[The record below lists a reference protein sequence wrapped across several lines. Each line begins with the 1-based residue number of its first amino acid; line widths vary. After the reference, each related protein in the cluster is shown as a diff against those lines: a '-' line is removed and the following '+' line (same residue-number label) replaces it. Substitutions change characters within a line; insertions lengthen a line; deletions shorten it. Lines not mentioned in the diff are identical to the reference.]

1 MKRLELENVTRIFEP
16 AFIALDGI
24 NLDFERGTIHTIL
37 GENGAGKSTLVHIL
51 SGLIEP
57 TEGTIRLDGETARF
71 TSSADALAHGIAM
84 VHQRPLLSDGLTV
97 LENIIL
103 GMSGIFLDRRKRR
116 DEIAGIAAAWSLD
129 IDLSAPARA
138 LSPRDRLYTALLAA
152 LFRHPSFLILD
163 EPTAILDPDERDRFM
178 ETLVSA
184 RNGGLG
190 IIVITHK
197 LQDAIRWSDRISVLR
212 HGKLVFSEPAPVEE
226 IRLASFFGDRAETN
240 SASTSPGPQAAA
252 GANDDKTTNGDRAA
266 YGNRSPNGDRARS
279 GGSRSGVRFSVTGL
293 SADLPNRVP
302 IHDITFAAEPG
313 TITGIFGLPGS
324 GIDVLEDL
332 LSGMALSDSGT
343 IAFDSADAKRTERFE
358 GSRITPGRLRAAGAG
373 FVPSNRTFRGA
384 NPKLSVRDVLAAY
397 QKTGTA
403 EADRF
408 VRQILD
414 SEDIDTAER
423 RLAGTLSG
431 GQLQRLILARELAQG
446 PRVLILAEPEWGLDI
461 VRTDRFR
468 ARLREAAK
476 DGMTIIVLTDSP
488 DAMQGRDLYHQI
500 YRLDEGRL
508 R

>member
-16 AFIALDGI
+16 AFVALDGI
-24 NLDFERGTIHTIL
+24 DLGFERGTIHTIL

-57 TEGTIRLDGETARF
+57 TSGTIRIDGKPASF
-71 TSSADALAHGIAM
+71 ASSADALAHGIAM
-84 VHQRPLLSDGLTV
+84 VHQRPLLSDALSV

-103 GMSGIFLDRRKRR
+103 GMPGIFLDRRKRR
-116 DEIAGIAAAWSLD
+116 DEIGRTAAAWNLD
-129 IDLSAPARA
+129 IDLSAPAHA

-152 LFRHPSFLILD
+152 LLRDPSFLILD
-163 EPTAILDPDERDRFM
+163 EPTAILDPDERDCFM
-178 ETLVSA
+178 ESLVRA

-197 LQDAIRWSDRISVLR
+197 LQDAVRWSDRVSVLR
-212 HGKLVFSEPAPVEE
+212 YGKLVFSEPAPVEE
-226 IRLASFFGDRAETN
+226 IRLASFFGDRAETG
-240 SASTSPGPQAAA
+240 SASTSPERQADA
-252 GANDDKTTNGDRAA
+252 GAGKADNGDRATF
-266 YGNRSPNGDRARS
+266 GNRTPFGDR
-279 GGSRSGVRFSVTGL
+279 SRSGIRFSVTGL
-293 SADLPNRVP
+293 SANLPNRVP
-302 IHDITFAAEPG
+302 IRDVTFSAEPG

-332 LSGMALSDSGT
+332 LSGMAPSDSGT
-343 IAFDSADAKRTERFE
+343 ISFDSANADCAKRFE
-358 GSRITPGRLRAAGAG
+358 GLRITPGRLRAAGAG

-384 NPKLSVRDVLAAY
+384 NPNLSVRDVLAAC
-397 QKTGTA
+397 QSGGTA
-403 EADRF
+403 EADSF
-408 VRQILD
+408 VRQILER
-414 SEDIDTAER
+414 EDIDAADS

-431 GQLQRLILARELAQG
+431 GQLQRLILARELARP

-461 VRTDRFR
+461 VRTERFR